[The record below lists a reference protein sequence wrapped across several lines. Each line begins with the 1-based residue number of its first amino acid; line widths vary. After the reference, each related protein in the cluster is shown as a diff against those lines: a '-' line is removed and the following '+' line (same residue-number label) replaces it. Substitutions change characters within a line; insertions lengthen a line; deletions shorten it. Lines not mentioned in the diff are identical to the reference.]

1 MIEEIGNEDAPAAS
15 DHEILD
21 YVMLALEHQPKR
33 LDLWMMR
40 FEIVRSLGLKDGFI
54 EAMRLA
60 HADPDLQPGIDW
72 QSVRRLWDELAPGEE
87 PPADV
92 ELPPGE
98 ALTVQTEAQRARRFA
113 DVAQEH
119 AASAL
124 QQLAR
129 EYGALRQQPDF
140 FLRFARA
147 TREHLNRPTALDRAD
162 KLARA
167 LDFDGQI
174 FIKREDQH
182 RCSTEREYAVAQCF
196 IADALGRRQ
205 LICANEVDG
214 FAFELARAAPRLGL
228 KLDVVLSPSEQTNAS
243 LVDELNRRGARILC
257 TEEMGLEVQDT
268 REGAVRLWAQQAQH
282 CHLALSFGTGP
293 HPYPRMVNDFQILLG
308 QETALQLRAG
318 RVRETRQIVI
328 ASVNSEADAI
338 GFMLPFLRNA
348 EMELLLAD
356 ADPTSSRKTHS
367 MRWANYKG
375 ARREHAW
382 LRTTGHISYIPIR
395 DSQAAKAQQLL
406 EDTEGLHISFED
418 ARAISLTCGLVE
430 GGVADRDLVVLVA

>member
-1 MIEEIGNEDAPAAS
+1 MIEEIGNEDGSSAS

-21 YVMLALEHQPKR
+21 YVMLALDHQPKR

-40 FEIVRSLGLKDGFI
+40 FEIVRSLGLKESFV

-60 HADPDLQPGIDW
+60 FADTELRPGIDW
-72 QSVRRLWDELAPGEE
+72 QTVRRLWDELAPGEE

-92 ELPPGE
+92 ELPPG
-98 ALTVQTEAQRARRFA
+98 AAVAAQAEAQRARRFA
-113 DVAQEH
+113 DIAQEH
-119 AASAL
+119 APEAL
-124 QQLAR
+124 KQLGR
-129 EYGALRQQPDF
+129 EYGTLRQQTGY

-147 TREHLNRPTALDRAD
+147 TREHLGRTTALDRAD
-162 KLARA
+162 KLAAA
-167 LDFDGQI
+167 LGFDGQI

-196 IADALGRRQ
+196 IADALGRKR

-214 FAFELARAAPRLGL
+214 FAFELARTAPRFGL
-228 KLDVVLSPSEQTNAS
+228 KLDVVLSPEEQTNAS
-243 LVDELNRRGARILC
+243 LVDELNRRGARIIC
-257 TEEMGLEVQDT
+257 TAELDLHGEDT
-268 REGAVRLWAQQAQH
+268 REGAAKLWARDAED
-282 CHLALSFGTGP
+282 CHMALSFGTGP
-293 HPYPRMVNDFQILLG
+293 HPYPRMVNDFQMLLG

-318 RVRETRQIVI
+318 RVREKRQIVI
-328 ASVNSEADAI
+328 AAVNSEADAI
-338 GFMLPFLRNA
+338 GFMLPFLRNQ

-356 ADPTSSRKTHS
+356 ADPGSDRKLRS

-382 LRTTGHISYIPIR
+382 LRATGHISYIPIR
-395 DSQAAKAQQLL
+395 DGQAAKAQQLL
-406 EDTEGLHISFED
+406 EDTEGLHVSFED
-418 ARAISLTCGLVE
+418 ARAISLTCGLIE